1 MLVANDEQ
9 FLLQHFQAVLEDF
22 FEVHVAEN
30 GVQALQMV
38 KNEVF
43 NFFDIIF
50 LDLNMPIMDGWEACQ
65 RISMVFSEKDPLSMV
80 LSSSMIKAPEAKK
93 PPRDPSRLDG

>member
-9 FLLQHFQAVLEDF
+9 FLLQHYSMLLEDY

-38 KNEVF
+38 KNEVGH
-43 NFFDIIF
+43 FFDVIF
-50 LDLNMPIMDGWEACQ
+50 LDLNMPIMDGWEACE
-65 RISMVFSEKDPLSMV
+65 RIT
-80 LSSSMIKAPEAKK
+80 
-93 PPRDPSRLDG
+93 